1 MNASDARQVI
11 YRRERE
17 RRFLEQNSHQILF
30 EKMKKHVK
38 RISNEK
44 STQSLRD
51 VDERYH
57 IKENETA
64 QRFDQIEKFFRYSYE
79 NETYKID

>member
-1 MNASDARQVI
+1 MNANDARQVV
-11 YRRERE
+11 RRRDKE
-17 RRFLEQNSHQILF
+17 RRSFEQSSHRALF

-44 STQSLRD
+44 STQNLRD
-51 VDERYH
+51 VNEEYH
-57 IKENETA
+57 VKENEIA

-79 NETYKID
+79 NETY

>member
-1 MNASDARQVI
+1 MNASDAHQVVC
-11 YRRERE
+11 RRER
-17 RRFLEQNSHQILF
+17 RRHFLEQSFHQTFF
-30 EKMKKHVK
+30 ERMKRHVK

-51 VDERYH
+51 AN
-57 IKENETA
+57 KEHHVKKNEIA
-64 QRFDQIEKFFRYSYE
+64 QRLDQIEKFFRYSYK